1 MSYKTLLVFLD
12 SSEDSPARFDAA
24 CSLAAH
30 HDAHL
35 SALAMTQRVMPVIA
49 SGIGAAT
56 AVMDVGQLQEAREK
70 AHALAL
76 DADQRLTAR
85 SQLGDVRWISQELA
99 VLREVAAVHG
109 RHSDLIIVG
118 PSSNDTNTYLREAA
132 FEGALFSSG
141 RPVLLLPSNWKGSPM
156 MDNILVAWDA
166 SREAARALS
175 DATPLIKRAK
185 SVMVVVVDPDPGR
198 QDFGDSPGDDIA
210 TVLARHCSNVELA
223 KIPSSGRSVAQALQA
238 KAADTAADLI
248 VMGGYGHSRL
258 RESLFGGVT
267 REMVESTPVPVLIS
281 H

>member
-12 SSEDSPARFDAA
+12 SSEDSASRFDAA
-24 CSLAAH
+24 CDLAAH
-30 HDAHL
+30 YDAHL
-35 SALAMTQRVMPVIA
+35 SALAMTQRVLPVLA

-76 DADQRLTAR
+76 EADQRLTAR
-85 SQLGDVRWISQELA
+85 SQLGDVRWISQDLA
-99 VLREVAAVHG
+99 VLREVAALHG
-109 RHSDLIIVG
+109 RQADLIIVG
-118 PSSNDTNTYLREAA
+118 PSSNDTNALLRESA

-141 RPVLLLPSNWKGSPM
+141 RPVLLLPSQWQGAPS
-156 MDNILVAWDA
+156 MDNIVVAWDA

-175 DATPLIKRAK
+175 VATPLIEKAK
-185 SVMVVVVDPDPGR
+185 SVTIVVVDPEPGR
-198 QDFGDSPGDDIA
+198 QGFGENPGDDIA
-210 TVLARHCSNVELA
+210 TVMARHCKNVELA
-223 KIPSSGRSVAQALQA
+223 KIPSGGLSVAEALQA
-238 KAADTAADLI
+238 KAADVAADLI

-267 REMVESTPVPVLIS
+267 REMVERAPVPVLMS